1 MLMKRTFF
9 LACATVTLGITAA
22 SSAPAYAR
30 HCSDLDS
37 DRDRTICYVRSAI
50 YRAEAAASET
60 KAKYEARHEAKRA
73 RDGSATR
80 LPDVSK
86 TTKSTTSTAETKS
99 NTASSPATC
108 GLTKE
113 YNKGALTFRDTCT
126 GEWAQREREAEH
138 NADAAPSPSEVSQ
151 KTWQGF
157 PKPPPASAPSSF

>member
-1 MLMKRTFF
+1 MLMNRTFF

-50 YRAEAAASET
+50 YRAEAAASEA
-60 KAKYEARHEAKRA
+60 KAKYEAKHEAKHARA
-73 RDGSATR
+73 GATTR
-80 LPDVSK
+80 QPDVSR
-86 TTKSTTSTAETKS
+86 TAKSTTSTAETKS
-99 NTASSPATC
+99 DAASSPAAC

-113 YNKGALTFRDTCT
+113 YENGALTFRDTCT
-126 GEWAQREREAEH
+126 GEWAQRKREAEH
-138 NADAAPSPSEVSQ
+138 NADAPPSPSEASQ

>member
-1 MLMKRTFF
+1 MLMNRTFF

-50 YRAEAAASET
+50 YRAEAAASEA
-60 KAKYEARHEAKRA
+60 KAKHEAKHA

-80 LPDVSK
+80 PPDVSKTTKSATSTAETKSNAAPPDVSK

-99 NTASSPATC
+99 NAASSAATC

-113 YNKGALTFRDTCT
+113 HNNGALTFRDTCT
-126 GEWAQREREAEH
+126 GEWAQRERE
-138 NADAAPSPSEVSQ
+138 
-151 KTWQGF
+151 F
-157 PKPPPASAPSSF
+157 